1 MALWAAVIL
10 LCFCLITVGISFFIF
25 WRSKKNGNVLFDLRI
40 IDSDN
45 PRNKLQT
52 VSIKLAPVLKPLLG
66 FLKIRLNYDQVN
78 YSGKFYLLQPG
89 NDKLFNTSLEGV
101 YHWDLPEIKEYR
113 LEKAIIYFEDFFHF
127 FSLAIPVH
135 TSSGFHTVPGLM
147 NFKNLKAFPRKTE
160 DTDVRIEELRRVE
173 GELINYKNFESND
186 DVRRIVW
193 KIYAKNKELVVRIPE
208 IVDPYAS
215 HIYLYT
221 SFYSQFLSEDN
232 EVIRVPFLNY
242 YKTLCWSV
250 YKQLLKKG
258 LEVRF
263 IPDQTIP
270 LHSFSTDDERVRYS
284 MSVSSWQKT
293 NDLKSYIRPG
303 DASVVMISSLS
314 DKDQVKELIDR
325 YGNEISFVFV
335 PLSES
340 LSRPFFAHWIKWL
353 FVQEEKDRT
362 SVYRTNWSLS
372 LIRRKV
378 EQNEQEI
385 SQLLQGFEKS
395 TVLNQKVMLD

>member
-1 MALWAAVIL
+1 
-10 LCFCLITVGISFFIF
+10 
-25 WRSKKNGNVLFDLRI
+25 
-40 IDSDN
+40 
-45 PRNKLQT
+45 
-52 VSIKLAPVLKPLLG
+52 
-66 FLKIRLNYDQVN
+66 
-78 YSGKFYLLQPG
+78 
-89 NDKLFNTSLEGV
+89 
-101 YHWDLPEIKEYR
+101 
-113 LEKAIIYFEDFFHF
+113 
-127 FSLAIPVH
+127 
-135 TSSGFHTVPGLM
+135 
-147 NFKNLKAFPRKTE
+147 
-160 DTDVRIEELRRVE
+160 
-173 GELINYKNFESND
+173 
-186 DVRRIVW
+186 
-193 KIYAKNKELVVRIPE
+193 
-208 IVDPYAS
+208 VDPYAS